1 MRKNKKNLRNAALA
15 TDRENFARNILEQYL
30 AGDLSPK
37 RTRSGLGYVIHEEG
51 DGPAP
56 RPGKQVSVHYL
67 GMLVMDGSV
76 FDESFSQG
84 KAFTFRLGTGEVID
98 GWDEGVDLLSV
109 GDRATLFL
117 PPKLGYGASGAGADI
132 PPNSELLFLV
142 EVTHADK

>member
-1 MRKNKKNLRNAALA
+1 MPSKKQLRNAAIAADHESFL
-15 TDRENFARNILEQYL
+15 RNLRDEYL

-37 RTRSGLGYVIHEEG
+37 RTSSGLGYVVHEQG

-56 RPGKQVSVHYL
+56 KPGKNVSVHYL
-67 GMLVMDGSV
+67 GMLVTDGSV
-76 FDESFSQG
+76 FDESFSRG
-84 KAFTFRLGTGEVID
+84 KAFTFRLGAGQVID

-117 PPKLGYGASGAGADI
+117 PPKLGYGAAGAGADI
-132 PPNSELLFLV
+132 PPNSELMFYV

>member
-1 MRKNKKNLRNAALA
+1 MSRKKNFRNAAIA
-15 TDRENFARNILEQYL
+15 TDRENFARKILEEYL

-37 RTRSGLGYVIHEEG
+37 RTSSGLGYLIHEEG

-56 RPGKQVSVHYL
+56 KPGKQVSVHYL

-76 FDESFSQG
+76 FDESFSRG
-84 KAFTFRLGTGEVID
+84 KAFTFRLGAGQVIE

-117 PPKLGYGASGAGADI
+117 PSKLGYGAAGAGSDI
-132 PPNSELLFLV
+132 PPNSELLFYV
-142 EVTHADK
+142 ELTHADK